1 MKSFK
6 ILFILLFSI
15 NLAFSKCSNIFP
27 CDEHY
32 QDGSD
37 EYAACAYNIKNHGSF
52 LSDDVKF
59 IKCVPSSNFESGKA
73 CFYSVGSD
81 IYVGDENVN
90 NADGEVAGGPF
101 ELPEMYLNE
110 ANCYYYINKFDFSQK
125 KELFPGYNLAP
136 QGTIRVDKYTTCK
149 EKEVFDIETK
159 SCQPCS
165 KILSGSEY
173 FFGKCICSPG
183 KFELSERKMCI
194 SCEHLNGSNFTNER
208 FEQCKCKHGYNKNK
222 LPKIDEAIKNC
233 SRLIQDGT
241 STYAIDYIRK
251 DDQVFARLMF
261 NLCVDEPKTGD
272 SIFLFTAPQRCKTDD
287 PLPKPDEPEPNPN
300 PDKPDKPEPDPN
312 PNPDKPDKPEPN
324 PNPNP
329 DKPDPDNP
337 NPDKPDPDNPEP
349 DKPEPKPDNNSSGN
363 DFNNEN
369 LEKIK
374 DRLDDLLDS
383 KDYEDF
389 DKGEFK
395 NQLNEI
401 DNALKESDNN
411 LKEIEKQGKNFL
423 KNLKKEIDNFK
434 KTYNKLVETA
444 KQPFKGIS
452 SNSTCNCLYSK
463 PLNLGFKTI
472 QIEIN
477 PCEMIC
483 KVNSVTYLVFYVV
496 FFYAFLKLFIFALFK
511 IF

>member
-1 MKSFK
+1 MKFFK
-6 ILFILLFSI
+6 ILFILVFSI

-37 EYAACAYNIKNHGSF
+37 EYAACSYNIKNHGSF

-59 IKCVPSSNFESGKA
+59 IKCVPSSNFSSGKA

-81 IYVGDENVN
+81 IYVGDENVD
-90 NADGEVAGGPF
+90 NAYGEVAGGPF

-194 SCEHLNGSNFTNER
+194 SCEHLDGSNFTNKR
-208 FEQCKCKHGYNKNK
+208 FEQCKCKYGYNKNK

-241 STYAIDYIRK
+241 STYSIDYITK
-251 DDQVFARLMF
+251 DGQVYAKLMF

-300 PDKPDKPEPDPN
+300 PDKPDKPDPDPN

-324 PNPNP
+324 PNP

-337 NPDKPDPDNPEP
+337 EPDKPDPDNPEP

-389 DKGEFK
+389 DKKDLDFDMKESENLLKQSSEALKKISNVMNDTIKDTK
-395 NQLNEI
+395 NQVGNIKKSI
-401 DNALKESDNN
+401 DNAVSK
-411 LKEIEKQGKNFL
+411 L
-423 KNLKKEIDNFK
+423 KNPL
-434 KTYNKLVETA
+434 
-444 KQPFKGIS
+444 GGSIS
-452 SNSTCNCLYSK
+452 SFKTCNCLYSK

-472 QIEIN
+472 TIQMD
-477 PCEMIC
+477 PCEFIC
-483 KVNSVTYLVFYVV
+483 KINNVTYLVFFIT
-496 FFYAFLKLFIFALFK
+496 FFYIFLKFTIFLLFK